1 MWLTLAVVVVSAL
14 FLWRERQA
22 VRRGVRSQRQ
32 LVLRAVGCALLL
44 ALALMLQFKEV
55 ILPSASETGEGIR
68 LLRLLQFSIGV
79 FVLVIALVLV
89 ALLDARETLQRYVQE
104 RRRMIDNLIQS
115 PPKSSS
121 PSSDGR
127 RDESSL

>member
-14 FLWRERQA
+14 FLWREGQA
-22 VRRGVRSQRQ
+22 LRRGARSQRQ
-32 LVLRAVGCALLL
+32 LVLRAIGCALLL
-44 ALALMLQFKEV
+44 VLALVLQFKEA
-55 ILPSASETGEGIR
+55 ILPLAGETSGGVR

-89 ALLDARETLQRYVQE
+89 ALLDVRETLQRYVQE
-104 RRRMIDNLIQS
+104 RKRMIDNLIQS
-115 PPKSSS
+115 PPQSSD

-127 RDESSL
+127 RDEGSL